1 MHIHLSGKVK
11 FAIVTFIIA
20 FIVVMSLFIWKP
32 HIVKSKNRYLRAFFV
47 FAIAFIP
54 GVMAASIC
62 AATITTVWNKYF
74 PSETEEIVME
84 EEETEEEENDK
95 NILI

>member
-11 FAIVTFIIA
+11 FAIVTFMIA

-54 GVMAASIC
+54 GVLAASVC
-62 AATITTVWNKYF
+62 AKTITTVWDKF
-74 PSETEEIVME
+74 FTSEVEEIVME
-84 EEETEEEENDK
+84 EEETEEKENNK
-95 NILI
+95 II